1 MRKAPKPSEGQMDT
15 CSIIVH
21 TAVDAGDRALLR
33 TKPKEKLDELL
44 ALKAR
49 FTMHKWKKD
58 GSAYLPL
65 KNSRGPQPC
74 HMVHCVWQL
83 LASSEAPRRVP
94 RWPAKCFECCSTQ

>member
-1 MRKAPKPSEGQMDT
+1 MATQFERALGAGIKALRKAPKPSEGQMDT
-15 CSIIVH
+15 CSITVH

-58 GSAYLPL
+58 GF
-65 KNSRGPQPC
+65 
-74 HMVHCVWQL
+74 
-83 LASSEAPRRVP
+83 RV
-94 RWPAKCFECCSTQ
+94 